1 MAAVASLKEIAEL
14 IGFHLEEAVNY
25 LDTETGE
32 AVTIAR
38 EVLCAVE
45 DGEDEEEEDVPGWQD
60 EEWETA
66 REILGTNRYVRLPD
80 CAEIP
85 EWRWMSEFAGTM
97 AKPGQ
102 REELWRA
109 LSGPKAY
116 RRFRSAVRDLG
127 VERAWFAHRD
137 AALCGRVAE
146 RARHRVER
154 VRSKTSV

>member
-1 MAAVASLKEIAEL
+1 MGVAAVRDFWRGSGCGISLETCTTGWLRPGGRGEFLAR
-14 IGFHLEEAVNY
+14 F

-32 AVTIAR
+32 AVTISR

-66 REILGTNRYVRLPD
+66 REILATNRYMRLPD
-80 CAEIP
+80 SAEIP

-102 REELWRA
+102 R
-109 LSGPKAY
+109 
-116 RRFRSAVRDLG
+116 
-127 VERAWFAHRD
+127 AWFAHRD
-137 AALCGRVAE
+137 AELRRFAAE
-146 RARHRVER
+146 WLSARGIGWRE
-154 VRSKTSV
+154 

>member
-14 IGFHLEEAVNY
+14 IGFHMKETVNY

-45 DGEDEEEEDVPGWQD
+45 DGEDEEEEEDVPGWQD

-80 CAEIP
+80 SAEIP
-85 EWRWMSEFAGTM
+85 EWRWMSDFAGTM

-109 LSGPKAY
+109 LSGPKAH

-137 AALCGRVAE
+137 AELRRFAAEWLSALGIGWRE
-146 RARHRVER
+146 
-154 VRSKTSV
+154 

>member
-14 IGFHLEEAVNY
+14 IGFHMKETVNY

-45 DGEDEEEEDVPGWQD
+45 DGEDEEEEEDVPGWQD

-66 REILGTNRYVRLPD
+66 REILATNRYVRLPD

-85 EWRWMSEFAGTM
+85 EWRWMSDFAGTM

-127 VERAWFAHRD
+127 VERAWVAHRD
-137 AALCGRVAE
+137 AELRRFAAEWLRALGIGWRE
-146 RARHRVER
+146 
-154 VRSKTSV
+154 